1 MRKVYSVIAVICI
14 FMLFTAPVAFGQ
26 DLDGI
31 WFKVTYT
38 AKGNIEG
45 ANEAIGQ
52 KQQAKVVNYIQLV
65 YNDVWSTQCP
75 GDFSPFYEI
84 HTWYP
89 DGNVWDYDNGA
100 INKDDEACYATY
112 GCPYQG
118 KTFLDKQFVFYA
130 GSGNVLYYRGEDV
143 QLGNSDAMMTINIK
157 RGKNDEFKSATLTSI
172 GCSGGFRNANGYTW
186 GSCTIKGKTIDSDKL
201 PEGISPE
208 GAGVRFTIVP
218 PCTI

>member
-75 GDFSPFYEI
+75 GDFSR
-84 HTWYP
+84 
-89 DGNVWDYDNGA
+89 
-100 INKDDEACYATY
+100 
-112 GCPYQG
+112 
-118 KTFLDKQFVFYA
+118 
-130 GSGNVLYYRGEDV
+130 S
-143 QLGNSDAMMTINIK
+143 M
-157 RGKNDEFKSATLTSI
+157 
-172 GCSGGFRNANGYTW
+172 
-186 GSCTIKGKTIDSDKL
+186 
-201 PEGISPE
+201 
-208 GAGVRFTIVP
+208 RFTRGTLMVMCGIMTMEP
-218 PCTI
+218 

>member
-1 MRKVYSVIAVICI
+1 MIPKPPSSWYTLSCGNSRPWI
-14 FMLFTAPVAFGQ
+14 FDRLFVCSFLKSSIPKIFLQYTVTHGNSCVTDINHAKEVSDEKGVLCNCGNWYIYAFYGPVAFSQ

-65 YNDVWSTQCP
+65 YNDVWSTRCP

-100 INKDDEACYATY
+100 MNKDDEACYGTH

-130 GSGNVLYYRGEDV
+130 GSGNILYYRGV
-143 QLGNSDAMMTINIK
+143 T
-157 RGKNDEFKSATLTSI
+157 
-172 GCSGGFRNANGYTW
+172 CS
-186 GSCTIKGKTIDSDKL
+186 SVILML
-201 PEGISPE
+201 PLL
-208 GAGVRFTIVP
+208 
-218 PCTI
+218 